1 MKLVLCLLA
10 ALPSFFSLRAQTPE
24 ERIPSQGMLIYF
36 QDHHMLLASNTTEES
51 GGESTQTT
59 RIKKRITKAEA
70 RDCTPAV
77 VKACMT
83 SMEQSL
89 ASCDC
94 PEATSLSEWASSFQ
108 HKCRHVVL

>member
-70 RDCTPAV
+70 PQNGT
-77 VKACMT
+77 
-83 SMEQSL
+83 
-89 ASCDC
+89 
-94 PEATSLSEWASSFQ
+94 Q
-108 HKCRHVVL
+108 HI